1 MRRIVLTYIFLS
13 VIGIWGAMAQNTLNP
28 MNNRDR
34 FGNQIDPNT
43 QPDNLEDSTNTE
55 IQSLPPK
62 LYMWKL
68 SETLGVGKE
77 GAGLLVV
84 VLHRALL
91 DELALVV
98 ELAEELRSGLGVG

>member
-1 MRRIVLTYIFLS
+1 
-13 VIGIWGAMAQNTLNP
+13 MAQNTLNP

-62 LYMWKL
+62 L
-68 SETLGVGKE
+68 
-77 GAGLLVV
+77 
-84 VLHRALL
+84 
-91 DELALVV
+91 
-98 ELAEELRSGLGVG
+98 

>member
-68 SETLGVGKE
+68 SETPRRKSCFSVADSTCMLPPFCSG
-77 GAGLLVV
+77 
-84 VLHRALL
+84 RALWL
-91 DELALVV
+91 K
-98 ELAEELRSGLGVG
+98 